1 MKIVCSLLLLP
12 ALPFLSLAQPKT
24 VVFTHVTVIDATS
37 APPKPDMIV
46 VITGGRIAAL
56 GPPEKVP
63 VPKGAQVI
71 DATGMFLI
79 PGLWDMHV
87 HLSYYG
93 QAALPMLV
101 ANGVTGVRDM
111 GGDLTQI
118 DRWRIEIA
126 RGVRF
131 GPRIFRAGPFVDGP
145 KKMNPR
151 RASFTRVVTTE
162 AEARRVVISLKR
174 QGVDFIKVHSR
185 VPREAFFAL
194 ADEARKQ
201 GLPLVTHVPKD
212 VTAAEAS
219 DAGTRS
225 IEHTESLLGDA
236 IYEEQEG
243 LRERRTEE
251 AFNKLGGG
259 EGAALFAR
267 LVKGGTWYDPT
278 LISLYRVKGTA
289 YEKDLAPKLLPVVRE
304 LHRAGV
310 PLLTG
315 SDFGGK
321 EAGIRPGFDLH
332 DELVLFVRAGMTPM
346 QALQAATLNPAKCLN
361 VLDSLGTVE
370 KGKIADLVLLEADPL
385 QEISNT
391 RKIAA
396 VVVGGRLL
404 LKKSLEKMLADVGAT
419 ANEK

>member
-1 MKIVCSLLLLP
+1 MKIIWSLLLLS
-12 ALPFLSLAQPKT
+12 ALPFLSLAQTKT
-24 VVFTHVTVIDATS
+24 LVFTHVTIIDATG
-37 APPKPDMIV
+37 APAKPDMII
-46 VITGGRIAAL
+46 VITGDRITAL
-56 GPPEKVP
+56 GPSGKLPI
-63 VPKGAQVI
+63 PKGAQVI
-71 DATGMFLI
+71 DATGKFLI

-93 QAALPMLV
+93 EAALPMLV

-118 DRWRIEIA
+118 DRWRNEIA
-126 RGVRF
+126 HGGRF

-162 AEARRVVISLKR
+162 AEGRGVVISLKK

-185 VPREAFFAL
+185 VPRAAFFAL

-201 GLPLVTHVPKD
+201 NIPFVAHVPKD
-212 VTAAEAS
+212 ITVAEAS
-219 DAGTRS
+219 DAGATS

-236 IYEEQEG
+236 IYEDQEDV
-243 LRERRTEE
+243 RERRTEE
-251 AFNKLGGG
+251 AFNKLGGE
-259 EGAALFAR
+259 EGARVFAR
-267 LVKGGTWYDPT
+267 LVKNGTWYDPT
-278 LISLYRVKGTA
+278 LISLYRVKGAA
-289 YEKDLAPKLLPVVRE
+289 YEKALAPKLLPVVSK
-304 LHRAGV
+304 LHQASIA
-310 PLLTG
+310 LLTG

-321 EAGIRPGFDLH
+321 ESGIRPGFDLH

-361 VLDSLGTVE
+361 VIDSLGTVE
-370 KGKIADLVLLEADPL
+370 KRKIADLVLLEADPL
-385 QEISNT
+385 QEIGNT

-404 LKKSLEKMLADVGAT
+404 LKKSLEKMLAGVEAT
-419 ANEK
+419 TNEK